1 MASLYTPKDPESKR
15 AQLFGPGSR
24 GGSINVINEYAWT
37 LTPPSKRKEIPSIE
51 LTEYQ
56 VDESTIARQLNFY
69 ATQVFEKG
77 LSEGEDFLGPYDQL
91 FPKDQPT
98 DFKYIFPF
106 YADINFEVNTPQW
119 SSLDTLESFKKGA
132 EDLGSFVHPVLGKA
146 IKTVTEIGA
155 GVAGGLLAAN
165 YPKVGIMDRPKL
177 WQSHDFRSYTVK
189 FPLYNTQNTDKGE
202 EWIKNRE
209 LCELI
214 VNQNLY
220 TKTSFITGKP
230 PVFYEVLIPGQ
241 HYSPASCVTNISIL
255 NKGNIRQ
262 LLRNG
267 VECNVPDVY
276 EINITLTDL
285 VIPSK
290 NLFQAISNQTVRTR
304 YKDTNAGATPL
315 ETAQEFVGNT
325 VNSVIEAAN
334 NTLETGAEAF
344 RSVAASLTP
353 SNPPGVTPSPP
364 QLVPQQPLD

>member
-1 MASLYTPKDPESKR
+1 MASLYKPKVPGSKR
-15 AQLFGPGSR
+15 AQLFEPNSI
-24 GGSINVINEYAWT
+24 GGGIDVISNYAWT
-37 LTPPSKRKEIPSIE
+37 LTPSEKRKEIPSIV
-51 LTEYQ
+51 LTEYE

-69 ATQVFEKG
+69 ATQVFDKG

-91 FPKDQPT
+91 FPKDKPT
-98 DFKYIFPF
+98 SFWYRFP
-106 YADINFEVNTPQW
+106 YYSDINFEVNTPQW
-119 SSLDTLESFKKGA
+119 SSLDTLESLKKGA
-132 EDLGSFVHPVLGKA
+132 EDLGSFVHPILGKA

-189 FPLYNTQNTDKGE
+189 FPLYNTQNFGSGE

-241 HYSPASCVTNISIL
+241 HYSPAACVTNISIF
-255 NKGNIRQ
+255 NRGNIRQ
-262 LLRNG
+262 LLKNG
-267 VECNVPDVY
+267 ADCNVPDVY
-276 EINITLTDL
+276 EMNITLTDL

-290 NLFQAISNQTVRTR
+290 NLFQAISNQSVRTS
-304 YKDTNAGATPL
+304 YKDRGINQSRPPQAPVPNFPGIPNP
-315 ETAQEFVGNT
+315 GP
-325 VNSVIEAAN
+325 NS
-334 NTLETGAEAF
+334 F
-344 RSVAASLTP
+344 
-353 SNPPGVTPSPP
+353 PGVP
-364 QLVPQQPLD
+364 QLPQ